1 MKARELIP
9 YLVAGQA
16 LTVLL
21 LVTMIL
27 AMLSYRRTLHDIL
40 GLLEHRHSVQRL
52 GPESEPTRPLRKV
65 P

>member
-1 MKARELIP
+1 VKARELIP

-21 LVTMIL
+21 LLVLIL

-40 GLLEHRHSVQRL
+40 DLLVHRHRVQRQ
-52 GPESEPTRPLRKV
+52 GPEAEPTRPLRKV
-65 P
+65 